1 VHLRFANPRWRRPLG
16 WAARSPRCLDP
27 GRDCLERHHWRRE
40 PDPVRR
46 PQQRLGLRAR
56 ALGDPRRGPK
66 LAPSATAGR
75 VISLEAAAGQ
85 VDLVASPCQPG
96 TPCPGTSLLQSPAG
110 SDSFV
115 LPVARQST
123 TGRDNGA
130 LALHP
135 PAGFAALGVATSST
149 GSGAPTTVQATADT
163 RTWRPFPDPC
173 RVSWQLALSSIAAA
187 DARKLF
193 TLCSGEGAAG
203 STAKQVVATAN
214 GQSTPVGAA
223 SRVGDGGQLAA
234 ATSSTLLLATS
245 RAASWLDRSI
255 DGGRRWA
262 NVAQYNDGGAGFVDL
277 GFTTPPRASS
287 FTANPRPVP
296 PSMARPGRRAATD
309 PRRRQHLAP
318 RHLHVLTR
326 ASTRTHSARTHT
338 QDHSRTRVALEVAT
352 GRPT

>member
-56 ALGDPRRGPK
+56 ALGDPRRGPQ
-66 LAPSATAGR
+66 LAPSAHRGPSHLPGGRRRAGR
-75 VISLEAAAGQ
+75 SRGLALPAG
-85 VDLVASPCQPG
+85 DALPG
-96 TPCPGTSLLQSPAG
+96 NQLLQSPAG

-193 TLCSGEGAAG
+193 ALCSGEGAAG

-214 GQSTPVGAA
+214 GQSTPVGAP

-245 RAASWLDRSI
+245 SAASWLDRSI

-296 PSMARPGRRAATD
+296 SSMAW
-309 PRRRQHLAP
+309 
-318 RHLHVLTR
+318 
-326 ASTRTHSARTHT
+326 STSCY
-338 QDHSRTRVALEVAT
+338 
-352 GRPT
+352 